1 VKFNFPTLLWAAIAV
16 LELVLV
22 VARMFL
28 LPSPLRL
35 AMGLSIPGLILLA
48 AIANAI
54 YNRLTTGHMLE
65 GSPGPHLR
73 RH

>member
-1 VKFNFPTLLWAAIAV
+1 VKLNFPTLLWAVIAV
-16 LELVLV
+16 LELVLAV
-22 VARMFL
+22 VRMFL

-35 AMGLSIPGLILLA
+35 AMGLAIPGLILFG

-65 GSPGPHLR
+65 GSPRPHLR
-73 RH
+73 QH

>member
-1 VKFNFPTLLWAAIAV
+1 VKFNFPTLLWVAIAV

-28 LPSPLRL
+28 SPSPIRL

-65 GSPGPHLR
+65 GTPRPHLR
-73 RH
+73 HH

>member
-1 VKFNFPTLLWAAIAV
+1 VKLNFPTILWTAIAV

-28 LPSPLRL
+28 PPSPIRL
-35 AMGLSIPGLILLA
+35 SMGLSIPGLILLGA
-48 AIANAI
+48 VANAI

-65 GSPGPHLR
+65 GAPRPDFR